1 MIERTQRTH
10 EPWRAP
16 YFALFS
22 TQSAYHHDLW
32 SSHSGFKADIVIATA
47 PHHRLHAIGLSAR
60 MIEYG
65 DCDVMVAGGAEAT
78 VSPGYRGFAAS
89 ALLLGTGP

>member
-22 TQSAYHHDLW
+22 TQYSFHHHDLW

-47 PHHRLHAIGLSAR
+47 PHHRLMRSVFR
-60 MIEYG
+60 Q
-65 DCDVMVAGGAEAT
+65 DDRV
-78 VSPGYRGFAAS
+78 R
-89 ALLLGTGP
+89 